1 MGFLLNELLHA
12 GIQGL
17 ISYTDWARHR
27 EGIVAKLLAFAIPVV
42 PIAFLVWL
50 LT

>member
-17 ISYTDWARHR
+17 ISYADWARHR
-27 EGIVAKLLAFAIPVV
+27 EGIGAKLLALAIPVA
-42 PIAFLVWL
+42 PIALLVWL
-50 LT
+50 IA

>member
-17 ISYTDWARHR
+17 ISYADWARNR
-27 EGIVAKLLAFAIPVV
+27 EGIGAKLLALAIPIV
-42 PIAFLVWL
+42 PIALFVWL
-50 LT
+50 IT